1 MFKLIYCQIFWF
13 WFQDLHWFLCNIDYY
28 FCSFDLSCELQS
40 CVSVVLDFLSPENVT
55 ECIQL
60 MDELRQLPE
69 NHKAKV
75 DSLEVNYTWRCTH
88 FLSILARVMNSLL
101 FFFFFF
107 FFFFFCKNQVKK
119 MALHSISRAV
129 RKIHELTRAE

>member
-101 FFFFFF
+101 FFCF